1 MIGVKRIIKNFIYVP
16 EKYKDFFFKNIQNIP
31 HIISDKGSRQNLPKN
46 NILKKNNEIN
56 DINENT
62 VNEIIFGI
70 NNNKNEKNYLIIE
83 KTNDLSIEQNN
94 KENKNLFQINLR
106 KKVGRKPKA
115 SIVKSLHTK
124 FSKDNILRKVKV
136 KFFHKL
142 INYLNSI
149 IISKNNNGLKKF
161 KPLIGKISQDNTINF
176 NQKLLNSKLKD
187 IFSLYEING
196 KFRLFGKN
204 YNKIVVDKIYEE
216 KIKELIDIL
225 EMTFLEVFIIFRDL
239 DEKEKLKGLE
249 KVDSVIREI
258 RNKEEIDEKY
268 IKDFKE
274 AVMRFETFY
283 FNKIG
288 RKDK

>member
-16 EKYKDFFFKNIQNIP
+16 EKYKDFIFKNIQNIP
-31 HIISDKGSRQNLPKN
+31 YIISDKESKQNLQKN
-46 NILKKNNEIN
+46 DILKKDNENN
-56 DINENT
+56 DINENA

-70 NNNKNEKNYLIIE
+70 NNNKNENKYLIIE
-83 KTNDLSIEQNN
+83 KINDLSIEQNN
-94 KENKNLFQINLR
+94 KENKNLFQINLP
-106 KKVGRKPKA
+106 KKAGRKPKS
-115 SIVKSLHTK
+115 SIAKSLHTK

-149 IISKNNNGLKKF
+149 IISKNNNRLKKF

-216 KIKELIDIL
+216 KIKELIDVL

-258 RNKEEIDEKY
+258 SNKEEFDEKY
-268 IKDFKE
+268 INDFKE
-274 AVMRFETFY
+274 TVMRFETFY

>member
-46 NILKKNNEIN
+46 DILKKDNEIN

>member
-1 MIGVKRIIKNFIYVP
+1 MIGAKRIIKNFIYVP
-16 EKYKDFFFKNIQNIP
+16 EKYKDFIFKNIQNIP
-31 HIISDKGSRQNLPKN
+31 YIISDKESKQNLQKN
-46 NILKKNNEIN
+46 DILKKDNENN
-56 DINENT
+56 DINENA

-70 NNNKNEKNYLIIE
+70 NNNKNENKYLIIE

-94 KENKNLFQINLR
+94 KENKNLFQINLP
-106 KKVGRKPKA
+106 KKAGRKPKS
-115 SIVKSLHTK
+115 SIAKSLHTK

-149 IISKNNNGLKKF
+149 IISKNNNRLKKF

-216 KIKELIDIL
+216 KIKELIDVL

-258 RNKEEIDEKY
+258 SNKEEFDEKY
-268 IKDFKE
+268 INDFKE
-274 AVMRFETFY
+274 TVMRFETFY

>member
-16 EKYKDFFFKNIQNIP
+16 EKYKDFIFKNIQNIP
-31 HIISDKGSRQNLPKN
+31 YIISDKESKQNLQKN
-46 NILKKNNEIN
+46 DILKKDNENN
-56 DINENT
+56 DINENA

-70 NNNKNEKNYLIIE
+70 NNNKNENKYLIIE

-94 KENKNLFQINLR
+94 KENKNLFQINLP
-106 KKVGRKPKA
+106 KKAGRKPKS
-115 SIVKSLHTK
+115 SIAKSLHTK

-149 IISKNNNGLKKF
+149 IISKNNNRLKKF

-216 KIKELIDIL
+216 KIKELIDVL

-258 RNKEEIDEKY
+258 SNKEEFDEKY
-268 IKDFKE
+268 INDFKE
-274 AVMRFETFY
+274 TVMRFETFY

>member
-16 EKYKDFFFKNIQNIP
+16 EKYKDFIFKNIQNIP
-31 HIISDKGSRQNLPKN
+31 SIISDKESKQNLQKN
-46 NILKKNNEIN
+46 DILKKDNKNN

-70 NNNKNEKNYLIIE
+70 NNNKNEKKYLIIE

-94 KENKNLFQINLR
+94 KENKNLFQINLP
-106 KKVGRKPKA
+106 KKAGRKPKS
-115 SIVKSLHTK
+115 SIAKSLHTK

-149 IISKNNNGLKKF
+149 IISKNNNKLKKF

-216 KIKELIDIL
+216 KIKELIDVL

-258 RNKEEIDEKY
+258 SNKEEFDEKY
-268 IKDFKE
+268 INDFKE
-274 AVMRFETFY
+274 TVMRFETFY

>member
-1 MIGVKRIIKNFIYVP
+1 MIGVKRIIKNIIYVP
-16 EKYKDFFFKNIQNIP
+16 EKYKDFIFKNIHNIP
-31 HIISDKGSRQNLPKN
+31 QIISDKGSKQNLQKN
-46 NILKKNNEIN
+46 DILKKDNENN
-56 DINENT
+56 INESSING
-62 VNEIIFGI
+62 IKFGI
-70 NNNKNEKNYLIIE
+70 NNNKNEKKYLIIE
-83 KTNDLSIEQNN
+83 KTNDLSIELNN
-94 KENKNLFQINLR
+94 KENKNVFQINLR
-106 KKVGRKPKA
+106 KKAGRKPK
-115 SIVKSLHTK
+115 SSVSKSLHTK

-149 IISKNNNGLKKF
+149 IISKNNNKLKKF

-187 IFSLYEING
+187 IFSLYEINR

-216 KIKELIDIL
+216 KIKELIDVL
-225 EMTFLEVFIIFRDL
+225 EMTFLEVFTIFRDL
-239 DEKEKLKGLE
+239 DETEKLKGLE

-258 RNKEEIDEKY
+258 SNKEEVDQKY

>member
-46 NILKKNNEIN
+46 DILKKDNEIN

-70 NNNKNEKNYLIIE
+70 NNHKNEKNYLIIE

>member
-1 MIGVKRIIKNFIYVP
+1 MIGVKRIIKNIIYVP
-16 EKYKDFFFKNIQNIP
+16 EKYKDFIFKNIHNIP
-31 HIISDKGSRQNLPKN
+31 QIISDKGSKQNLQKN
-46 NILKKNNEIN
+46 DILKKDNENN
-56 DINENT
+56 INESSING
-62 VNEIIFGI
+62 IKFGI
-70 NNNKNEKNYLIIE
+70 NNNKNEKKYLIIE
-83 KTNDLSIEQNN
+83 KANDLSIELNN
-94 KENKNLFQINLR
+94 KENKNVFQINLR
-106 KKVGRKPKA
+106 KKAGRKPK
-115 SIVKSLHTK
+115 SSVSKSLHTK

-149 IISKNNNGLKKF
+149 IISKNNNKLKKF

-187 IFSLYEING
+187 IFSLYEINR

-216 KIKELIDIL
+216 KIKELIDVL
-225 EMTFLEVFIIFRDL
+225 EMTFLEVFTIFRDL
-239 DEKEKLKGLE
+239 DETEKLKGLE

-258 RNKEEIDEKY
+258 SNKEEVDQKY

>member
-1 MIGVKRIIKNFIYVP
+1 MIGVKRIIKNIIYVP
-16 EKYKDFFFKNIQNIP
+16 EKYKDFIFKNIHNIP
-31 HIISDKGSRQNLPKN
+31 QIISDKGSKQNLQKN
-46 NILKKNNEIN
+46 DILKKDNENN
-56 DINENT
+56 INESSING
-62 VNEIIFGI
+62 IKFGI
-70 NNNKNEKNYLIIE
+70 NNNKNEKKYLIIE
-83 KTNDLSIEQNN
+83 KTNDLSIELNN
-94 KENKNLFQINLR
+94 KENKNVFQINLR
-106 KKVGRKPKA
+106 KKAGRKPK
-115 SIVKSLHTK
+115 SSVSKSLHTK

-149 IISKNNNGLKKF
+149 IISKNNNKLKKF

-216 KIKELIDIL
+216 KIKELIDVL
-225 EMTFLEVFIIFRDL
+225 EMTFLEVFTIFRDL
-239 DEKEKLKGLE
+239 DETEKLKGLE

-258 RNKEEIDEKY
+258 SNKEEFDEKY
-268 IKDFKE
+268 INDFKE
-274 AVMRFETFY
+274 TVMRFETFY

>member
-1 MIGVKRIIKNFIYVP
+1 MIGVKRIIKNIIYVP
-16 EKYKDFFFKNIQNIP
+16 EKYKDFIFKNIHNIP
-31 HIISDKGSRQNLPKN
+31 QIISDKGSKQNLQKN
-46 NILKKNNEIN
+46 DILKKDNENN
-56 DINENT
+56 INESSING
-62 VNEIIFGI
+62 IKFGI
-70 NNNKNEKNYLIIE
+70 NNNKNEKKYLIIE
-83 KTNDLSIEQNN
+83 KTNDLSIELNN
-94 KENKNLFQINLR
+94 KENKNVFQINLR
-106 KKVGRKPKA
+106 KKAGRKPK
-115 SIVKSLHTK
+115 SSVSKSLHTK

-149 IISKNNNGLKKF
+149 IISKNNNKLKKF

-216 KIKELIDIL
+216 KIKELIDVL
-225 EMTFLEVFIIFRDL
+225 EMTFLEVFTIFRDL
-239 DEKEKLKGLE
+239 DETEKLKGLE

-258 RNKEEIDEKY
+258 NNKEEVDQKY

>member
-1 MIGVKRIIKNFIYVP
+1 MIGVKRIIKNIIYVP
-16 EKYKDFFFKNIQNIP
+16 EKYKDFIFKNIHNIP
-31 HIISDKGSRQNLPKN
+31 QIISDKGSKQNLQKN
-46 NILKKNNEIN
+46 DILKKDNENN
-56 DINENT
+56 INESSING
-62 VNEIIFGI
+62 IKFGI
-70 NNNKNEKNYLIIE
+70 NNNKNEKKYLIIE

-94 KENKNLFQINLR
+94 KENKNLFQINLP
-106 KKVGRKPKA
+106 KKAGRKPKS
-115 SIVKSLHTK
+115 SIAKSLHTK

-149 IISKNNNGLKKF
+149 IISKNNNRLKKF

-216 KIKELIDIL
+216 KIKELIDVL

-258 RNKEEIDEKY
+258 SNKEEFDEKY
-268 IKDFKE
+268 INDFKE
-274 AVMRFETFY
+274 TVMRFETFY